1 MKTLYETTI
10 VNTGGRQ
17 GEVHSLDN
25 IFYLDIAKPQ
35 ALGGEATTASNP
47 EQLFA
52 AGYSSCFN
60 SALELV
66 LEHDKVKVE
75 KSEVTA
81 TISLI
86 ADQENGGVKLAA
98 KLEVEIFGLDDHEL
112 KEKYVKKAHDY
123 CPYSKAVKNSID
135 VEIIVK

>member
-66 LEHDKVKVE
+66 LEQDKVKVE

-86 ADQENGGVKLAA
+86 ADKEKGGVKLAA